1 MKEIRI
7 RDWNELNSELFE
19 DSWYAPHGRFR
30 GPFVFRGMSNATW
43 DLQTSLM
50 RLGGRYDELENSLL
64 RNFRK
69 YAHRD
74 AAPGDSFWHWLALA
88 QHHGLPTRLLD
99 WTFSPHVAVHF
110 ATEDV
115 NEFAVDGVVWRVDFI
130 AVHQL
135 LPADLRQLL
144 LDESAVAFTTY
155 MLDSYAE
162 SLVSF
167 DRKLSKAKS
176 PAVLFMEPPS
186 LDDRIVN
193 QAAFLSFMSPATV
206 RLDHWL
212 RDTHPDLCRKL
223 IIPASVKLEVRDK
236 LDMMNIT
243 ERMIYPGLDGLS
255 RWLKRYYSPL
265 NLIEVVYPSAGG
277 DSQKR
282 VAIIERVEA
291 GALGIKV
298 FSDDADSYTTTIE
311 SRPGSEWYDRDK
323 DCKVKVK
330 TRADPSNCQ
339 RALDYLRELRKT

>member
-1 MKEIRI
+1 MKEIRV
-7 RDWNELNSELFE
+7 RDWNQLNSELFE

-50 RLGGRYDELENSLL
+50 RLGGRYGELENSLL

-115 NEFAVDGVVWRVDFI
+115 SEFAVDGVIWRVDFI
-130 AVHQL
+130 AVHKL
-135 LPADLRQLL
+135 LPRSLRKLL
-144 LDESAVAFTTY
+144 VDENAVAFTTS

-162 SLVSF
+162 SLVSL
-167 DRKLSKAKS
+167 DRKLGKSKS

-193 QAAFLSFMSPATV
+193 QAAFLSFMSPATA
-206 RLDHWL
+206 RIDHWL
-212 RDTHPDLCRKL
+212 RDTHPDLCRKI
-223 IIPASVKLEVRDK
+223 IIPASVKLEIRDK

-265 NLIEVVYPSAGG
+265 NLIEVTYPKSGAAGR
-277 DSQKR
+277 KR
-282 VAIIERVEA
+282 VAIIEQVKA
-291 GALGIKV
+291 GALAIKV
-298 FSDDADSYTTTIE
+298 FSDDADAYTTTIE
-311 SRPGSEWYDRDK
+311 SRPGSVWYDCEK
-323 DCKVKVK
+323 GCKVQVK
-330 TRADPSNCQ
+330 SRADPSSCQ
-339 RALDYLRELRKT
+339 RALDYLRDLPK